1 MLVFV
6 VGQKSS
12 HYFPSDYIE
21 MFQRNVQALPAK
33 NEVIVELQPYIEN
46 VLRADDPKFWEKL
59 RYEKSSG
66 KVWSFS
72 QIADKWSETQTD
84 FTEGA
89 LKDHFF
95 SRLDL
100 PEKEPDKVDTPVASS
115 SQGGGTPL
123 YPALDEEML

>member
-1 MLVFV
+1 
-6 VGQKSS
+6 
-12 HYFPSDYIE
+12 
-21 MFQRNVQALPAK
+21 MFRWHVQALPAK

-59 RYEKSSG
+59 RFEIILSLDK
-66 KVWSFS
+66 KFLTNDLKLKLIS
-72 QIADKWSETQTD
+72 QKGPWKII
-84 FTEGA
+84 
-89 LKDHFF
+89 FF

-123 YPALDEEML
+123 YPALDEEMLEQF